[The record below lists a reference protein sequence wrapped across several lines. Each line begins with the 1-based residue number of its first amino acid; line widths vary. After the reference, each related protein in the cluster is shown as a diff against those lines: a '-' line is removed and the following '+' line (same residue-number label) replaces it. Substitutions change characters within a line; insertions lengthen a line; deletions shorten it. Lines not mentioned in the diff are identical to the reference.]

1 MNLHKYQLIDVIFAT
16 SCFTQQI
23 ISIVIL
29 ILMFIY
35 FDNFAQ
41 YDSILFCLITLVTL
55 LFYLATIYISPKQDG
70 TYICDLCDSPVG
82 HFLCVAFREVKSSI
96 IFLVTGFAMSPIL
109 RTLTETISTDTIY
122 AMCTLMMLVHLS
134 FYNYGINTAIVSK
147 PISLNAAFFAS
158 VCLASR
164 LSTSY
169 HAFAFL
175 IFAIDIFVLMAI
187 LYHKLSQPHKTIVTS
202 ILGFVTLLLL
212 NYTFSHIY
220 TILSVLFLIFINF
233 LCPYGFY
240 RMQEYKQ

>member
-1 MNLHKYQLIDVIFAT
+1 MVCFSLVFLVEKKKIPVNYLNYFIAVI
-16 SCFTQQI
+16 
-23 ISIVIL
+23 
-29 ILMFIY
+29 
-35 FDNFAQ
+35 
-41 YDSILFCLITLVTL
+41 
-55 LFYLATIYISPKQDG
+55 K
-70 TYICDLCDSPVG
+70 
-82 HFLCVAFREVKSSI
+82 EVKSSM

-109 RTLTETISTDTIY
+109 RTLSETISTDTIY

-175 IFAIDIFVLMAI
+175 IFATDLFVLLAI
-187 LYHKLSQPHKTIVTS
+187 LYQKLIQPTKS
-202 ILGFVTLLLL
+202 LVTLFFSIITLFLL
-212 NYTFSHIY
+212 NYTFTPIY
-220 TILSVLFLIFINF
+220 TILSLLFILFINL

-240 RMQEYKQ
+240 RMQVYKEYVFLI